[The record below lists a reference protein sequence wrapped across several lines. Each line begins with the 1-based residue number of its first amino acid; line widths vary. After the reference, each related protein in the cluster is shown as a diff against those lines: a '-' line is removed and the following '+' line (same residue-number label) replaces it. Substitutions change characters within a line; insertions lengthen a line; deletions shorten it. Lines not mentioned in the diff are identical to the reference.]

1 MNPEDANDSDIEN
14 SSSSGVE
21 ENAVVWEEEFAFET
35 SASSSTRCRQCDGN
49 IVKGCL
55 RVRHLR
61 QIQRGST
68 YVNKPYYYHLP
79 CWHACSEHK
88 PDKIIRPLSTYFLF
102 VALPPHVQKAVLDS
116 HEDSSKYIRVHDR
129 PSSNASSKKEKN
141 NKKGKKGPDN
151 RPNDQSG
158 EDTSSLA
165 SKKRKS

>member
-1 MNPEDANDSDIEN
+1 MNPEDANDIDVEN

-102 VALPPHVQKAVLDS
+102 DALPPHVQKAVLDS
-116 HEDSSKYIRVHDR
+116 HDIFEFMTVLLLTRDLRRRKRTTR
-129 PSSNASSKKEKN
+129 RER
-141 NKKGKKGPDN
+141 KG
-151 RPNDQSG
+151 RTNDQSG
-158 EDTSSLA
+158 EDTTSLA
-165 SKKRKS
+165 SKNRKS